1 MRSIKTDNR
10 IIAGLKAG
18 NENSMDDCIE
28 KYGAYVAFIVSNI
41 IGDTLT
47 REDREEVIADVFI
60 TVWKNRE
67 HIDADHSETF
77 KGLIGTIARNLSKN
91 KLRDLGHTLTTEEI
105 NDSFPDKI
113 DIENE
118 LIKRD
123 LENKM
128 LNCIRNFDREDRI
141 CFINYYYYHKKIKD
155 IGRELGISESA
166 VKSKLL
172 RGRKKIRKVLQ
183 QEVMEH
189 EI

>member
-1 MRSIKTDNR
+1 MRSNITDNR

-18 NENSMDDCIE
+18 NENAINDCIE
-28 KYGAYVAFIVSNI
+28 KYGAYVAFIVSNV

-47 REDREEVIADVFI
+47 REDREEVTADVFI

-67 HIDADHSETF
+67 RIDIDHSGSF

-118 LIKRD
+118 LIKRE
-123 LENKM
+123 LQNKM
-128 LNCIRNFDREDRI
+128 LNCIRNFDRTDRI
-141 CFINYYYYHKKIKD
+141 CFIHYYYYHKRIKD
-155 IGRELGISESA
+155 IGRELGLSESA

-172 RGRKKIRKVLQ
+172 RGRKKIRGVLQ